1 MNDEQ
6 YLQHCLA
13 LLSDFA
19 KTMITRTGHLPEDD
33 SLRGMAEAFGALA
46 DSGAD
51 LYTEGANLI
60 TRLFTTYPDF
70 APTFP
75 RELLWFFGG
84 DCLHYMPDD
93 EIEQYQQL
101 EEKRMTA
108 AARGETLNL
117 RAARAKL
124 LKLQ

>member
-33 SLRGMAEAFGALA
+33 SLRGLAEAFGALA

-51 LYTEGANLI
+51 LYPEGANLI

-75 RELLWFFGG
+75 GNYCGFLV
-84 DCLHYMPDD
+84 
-93 EIEQYQQL
+93 EIACITCP
-101 EEKRMTA
+101 MTKSNSISSWRKNA
-108 AARGETLNL
+108 
-117 RAARAKL
+117 
-124 LKLQ
+124 